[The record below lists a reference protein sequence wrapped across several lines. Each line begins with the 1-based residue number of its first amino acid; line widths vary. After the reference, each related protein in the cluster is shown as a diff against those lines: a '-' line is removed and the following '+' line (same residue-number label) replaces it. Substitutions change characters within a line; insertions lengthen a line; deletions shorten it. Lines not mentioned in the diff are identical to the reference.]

1 MTTQKSAY
9 RRYATIDRC
18 LNNPRKKY
26 WTKEELM
33 AEVQKIDIEIKP
45 RTFDNDIYDMRYET
59 GLTFKNA
66 PIGYSKKLKGYYY
79 TAPFSITIP
88 IDNEDIQRLELAEQ
102 ILTQYQNIPYFSQFA
117 AAIDKVI
124 RIVKEVKET
133 DDKANHSFIL
143 FEKIPNVLGYEYLD
157 PILNAIKSEQP
168 ISVTY
173 KKFDGNSSFTVIVH
187 PYFVKEFHNR
197 WYFVGHCESG
207 KGLRTYALDR
217 IKEIVT
223 TTTPYI
229 KNKDIVPED
238 YFKDCIGIDI
248 QHKDIV
254 KVVLAF
260 SPRQSNY
267 VRTQDIHRSQ
277 QKIKDDKDGV
287 HIQLNLMI
295 NYELIMLILSYGA
308 EVRVLEPVSLANQ
321 IKEISKNV
329 NDLYN
334 NIS

>member
-18 LNNPRKKY
+18 LNSPHKKY

-45 RTFDNDIYDMRYET
+45 RTFDNDIYDMRNET

-66 PIGYSKKLKGYYY
+66 PIDYDRKLKGYYY
-79 TAPFSITIP
+79 TAPFSISIP

-102 ILTQYQNIPYFSQFA
+102 ILTQYQNIPYFSQFS

-133 DDKANHSFIL
+133 DEGTHRSFIL

-157 PILNAIKSEQP
+157 PILNAIKSEQS

-173 KKFDGNSSFTVIVH
+173 KKFDGDSSFTVTVH

-197 WYFVGHCESG
+197 WYFVGYCESG
-207 KGLRTYALDR
+207 NGLRTYALDR
-217 IKEIVT
+217 IKEIVNAAS
-223 TTTPYI
+223 PYI
-229 KNKDIVPED
+229 TNTAIVPED

-248 QHKDIV
+248 QHKEIV

-277 QKIKDDKDGV
+277 RKIKDDEQGV
-287 HIQLNLMI
+287 HIQLDLMI

-308 EVRVLEPVSLANQ
+308 EVQVLEPVTLALQ

-329 NDLYN
+329 NDLYT
-334 NIS
+334 NIG